1 MARGRTSERTEQT
14 ETGSVDQTA
23 TVETTADVAP
33 VATSEPSKSVD
44 ELISALDAVGEKIS
58 GLTDLES
65 IDLVIKRLHGMV
77 SGAGE
82 LRQRIDAE
90 TRAERERQ
98 VREFAAKMGV
108 DLSVLAAPSA
118 SRAKRSTKA
127 AASGDGEKK
136 RTGTPVQYRN
146 PQTEAIVTWA
156 GIGRKP
162 GFVEAW
168 KKEHDGDDSAL
179 RVQ

>member
-1 MARGRTSERTEQT
+1 MARARTSERTEQT
-14 ETGSVDQTA
+14 GTGSVDQTA
-23 TVETTADVAP
+23 TAETADVAP
-33 VATSEPSKSVD
+33 VAASQSVD
-44 ELISALDAVGEKIS
+44 EIVSALDAVGEKVS

-65 IDLVIKRLHGMV
+65 IDLVLKRLHGMV
-77 SGAGE
+77 SGTGE

-108 DLSVLAAPSA
+108 DLTVLAAPSA
-118 SRAKRSTKA
+118 SRANRSTKA

-136 RTGTPVQYRN
+136 RTGTPVQFRN
-146 PQTEAIVTWA
+146 PQTDAIVTWA